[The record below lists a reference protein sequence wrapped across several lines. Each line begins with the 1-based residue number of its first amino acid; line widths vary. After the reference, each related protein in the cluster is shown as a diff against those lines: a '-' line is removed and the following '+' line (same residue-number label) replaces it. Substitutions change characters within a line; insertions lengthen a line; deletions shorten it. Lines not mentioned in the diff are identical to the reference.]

1 MGPCCATE
9 SKLRRFSKE
18 LCLKQQRPASITR
31 PWSPVYLKCRRSN
44 GGRRKNEHGQS
55 LCDSECPIQLQQPCP
70 ERPRPFEGRRPRT
83 TSARTPAEGGFYIPG
98 ERGGPSSLGGGGCS
112 WTRRVWRHREAAAKT
127 FAFPSQDQTRV
138 SRSEFKMSSGI

>member
-31 PWSPVYLKCRRSN
+31 PWSPVYLKRRRSN

-98 ERGGPSSLGGGGCS
+98 ERGGPSSLGGGGAAAGLAGS
-112 WTRRVWRHREAAAKT
+112 GDIEKRPRKRLLFLRRTRRESAD
-127 FAFPSQDQTRV
+127 PN
-138 SRSEFKMSSGI
+138 SR